1 LYQAVHRS
9 IAEGLRDLGLDAE
22 FSHECTCLVQGK
34 KDRSGGEKVGGSEEG
49 FLCFNRRSPLDLVVG
64 GSKILGS
71 AQRRGIGGILQHGSL
86 LMKASDHYP
95 AIKGIEDCDW
105 KGGGGDPFAQGKAG
119 QVEAGQGKTCAGSE
133 GWEDW
138 LYDRIYKGIL
148 DLVSVSR
155 VKSRLKLDAWADTI
169 KERLLARSV

>member
-1 LYQAVHRS
+1 M
-9 IAEGLRDLGLDAE
+9 
-22 FSHECTCLVQGK
+22 
-34 KDRSGGEKVGGSEEG
+34 
-49 FLCFNRRSPLDLVVG
+49 
-64 GSKILGS
+64 
-71 AQRRGIGGILQHGSL
+71 QHGSL

-105 KGGGGDPFAQGKAG
+105 KAGGGDPFAQGKAG
-119 QVEAGQGKTCAGSE
+119 QVETGQVETGQVETGQVETGQVETGQVETGQVETGQGKICAGSE

-138 LYDRIYKGIL
+138 LCDRIYKGIL

-155 VKSRLKLDAWADTI
+155 VKSRLKLDAWADTM